1 MRKTVPSVVQGPAAG
16 VDGRRRTG
24 RRLTGPPLVM
34 VRRPARW
41 HTRENGCAMSLFS
54 DPSLLNGLGEALVIL
69 GLAGQVSLFFFPE
82 GRRILER
89 SLGVLFTLVVIGG
102 VVLTWRA
109 EKLQDADRDLTPAQQ
124 ATLSKAIS
132 QFPTV
137 KYEVVASRADKEAH
151 ALALKIADA
160 VKAGSGAVPPFHE
173 TIIAPPMGV
182 VLVMRAKDT
191 DLGRHFVDTVG
202 RVLMAARIA
211 VISDHAPDL
220 DDNTVRIVVGGK
232 P

>member
-1 MRKTVPSVVQGPAAG
+1 
-16 VDGRRRTG
+16 
-24 RRLTGPPLVM
+24 
-34 VRRPARW
+34 
-41 HTRENGCAMSLFS
+41 MSLFS
-54 DPSLLNGLGEALVIL
+54 DPSLLNGLGEGLVIL

-89 SLGVLFTLVVIGG
+89 SLGVLFTVVVIGG
-102 VVLTWRA
+102 VALTWRA

-124 ATLSKAIS
+124 ATLSQAIS

-137 KYEVVASRADKEAH
+137 KYEVLTSRADKEAH

-160 VKAGSGAVPPFHE
+160 VKAGSGAMPRFDE
-173 TIIAPPMGV
+173 TMRAPPMGV
-182 VLVMRAKDT
+182 VLILRGRDA

-211 VISDHAPDL
+211 VISDRAADL
-220 DDNTVRIVVGGK
+220 DDDTVRIVVGGK

>member
-1 MRKTVPSVVQGPAAG
+1 
-16 VDGRRRTG
+16 
-24 RRLTGPPLVM
+24 M

-41 HTRENGCAMSLFS
+41 HYRENGCAMSLFS
-54 DPSLLNGLGEALVIL
+54 DPSLLNGLGEGLVIL

-89 SLGVLFTLVVIGG
+89 SLGVLFTVVVIGG
-102 VVLTWRA
+102 VALTWRA

-124 ATLSKAIS
+124 ATLSQAIS

-137 KYEVVASRADKEAH
+137 KYEVLTSRADKEAH

-160 VKAGSGAVPPFHE
+160 VKAGSGTVPRFDE
-173 TIIAPPMGV
+173 TMPAPPMGV
-182 VLVMRAKDT
+182 VLILRGRDA

-211 VISDHAPDL
+211 VISDRAPDL
-220 DDNTVRIVVGGK
+220 DDHTVRIVVGGK